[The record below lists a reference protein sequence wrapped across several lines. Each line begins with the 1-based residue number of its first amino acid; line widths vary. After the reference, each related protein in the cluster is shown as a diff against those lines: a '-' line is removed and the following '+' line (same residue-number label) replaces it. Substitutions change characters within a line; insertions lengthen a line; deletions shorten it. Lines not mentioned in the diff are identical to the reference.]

1 MGTIW
6 TNWSADRSLDQTYIN
21 IYCIH
26 RDEEERPAEEE
37 KEIEIAEYD
46 ERICRYTYN
55 ESHTTIRE
63 NELKNTDTISY
74 IKKNNSNRF
83 ERLWCSLLNVPMFSD
98 FLCCAIESGF
108 SENAFPLNL
117 CLCSCSASAFHL
129 SCIFWIWCF
138 WLCLFPCHL
147 LTLVQYIQQ
156 IKCHTRPARHH
167 CSSPQSF
174 YHFSFTPI

>member
-6 TNWSADRSLDQTYIN
+6 TNWSADRSLDQTYIK

-74 IKKNNSNRF
+74 IKKT
-83 ERLWCSLLNVPMFSD
+83 
-98 FLCCAIESGF
+98 IQTG
-108 SENAFPLNL
+108 
-117 CLCSCSASAFHL
+117 L
-129 SCIFWIWCF
+129 SVCGVRC
-138 WLCLFPCHL
+138 
-147 LTLVQYIQQ
+147 
-156 IKCHTRPARHH
+156 
-167 CSSPQSF
+167 
-174 YHFSFTPI
+174 